1 MIFREI
7 ELAKFVYF
15 SDFYQIDPDIIDS
28 YGALNISLLSDLP
41 LFIEPL
47 PPKEYVNSYLL
58 LMIGNTTEEEEGYC
72 GKGNT
77 TSLPGHLVDVRT

>member
-41 LFIEPL
+41 LFI
-47 PPKEYVNSYLL
+47 
-58 LMIGNTTEEEEGYC
+58 G
-72 GKGNT
+72 
-77 TSLPGHLVDVRT
+77 